1 MSGFA
6 RVQFKKGETIF
17 SAGDLADKLYVV
29 EKGAIQLLDP
39 RFSQPFARVAQGEP
53 FGEQCFLSQ
62 GVRSATA
69 IALEDAECI
78 AISGEGFRK
87 LLASQSPLM
96 TSLFEALLLQ
106 LHMHNTLRS
115 GA

>member
-6 RVQFKKGETIF
+6 RVQFKKDKTIF

-29 EKGAIQLLDP
+29 EQGAIQLLDP
-39 RFSQPFARVAQGEP
+39 RFSQPFARVAQGEA

-69 IALEDAECI
+69 VVLEDAEGI

-87 LLASQSPLM
+87 LLASQSPLV
-96 TSLFEALLLQ
+96 TSVFEALLLQ
-106 LHMHNTLRS
+106 LHMHNTLRRD
-115 GA
+115 A